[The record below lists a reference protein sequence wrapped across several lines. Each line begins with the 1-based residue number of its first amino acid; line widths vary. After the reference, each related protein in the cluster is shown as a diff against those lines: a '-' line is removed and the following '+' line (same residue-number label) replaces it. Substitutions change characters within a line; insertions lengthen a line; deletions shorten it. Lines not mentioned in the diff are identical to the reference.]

1 LCVGTITQVLLNRNR
16 RIAMIQGQV
25 AKLSLSFALFALSA
39 GNDLLNIHL
48 QKYQFRD

>member
-1 LCVGTITQVLLNRNR
+1 MQAPLNRNR
-16 RIAMIQGQV
+16 RNPMIQGQV
-25 AKLSLSFALFALSA
+25 AKLSLSLALFALSA